1 MYMFAYMS
9 TCAHVCPYVWLKA
22 RLKGNLMSHSQ
33 RLSTLCFLR
42 YHFSLEIAGSAR
54 LASGFPRILSASPAL
69 R

>member
-1 MYMFAYMS
+1 MFAYMS

-42 YHFSLEIAGSAR
+42 YRFSLTWR
-54 LASGFPRILSASPAL
+54 LLAQLG
-69 R
+69 